1 MTARS
6 WPPVP
11 TVLPSG
17 VSTSPGNYFY
27 SQYPMPTPPA
37 VASFFTDFLTYDA
50 EDFTVTSDS
59 TGSNAL
65 TAFTGGA
72 LLLTTAATD
81 NDKQGLQLPSTSFKF
96 ATGAQM
102 WFMANVSLG
111 DATDCDLLMGFGDT
125 FADDTPTDGVYFKKV
140 DGSTTMNLLIT
151 NTSTSTTIP
160 VGTMVT
166 NTRYAFGLYYNAA
179 PSVPTLYVYSTIP
192 YAAGSITGPT
202 AFGQPYY
209 KGGAACVA
217 SANSLGGTSST
228 GAYVLTNL
236 PAAATALTSG
246 ILLQAGSAAVRTATV
261 DYWHAAQTIPARY

>member
-1 MTARS
+1 MTAHS

-27 SQYPMPTPPA
+27 SQYPQPTPPA
-37 VASFFTDFLTYDA
+37 VCSYFDDFLTYDA
-50 EDFTVTSDS
+50 EDFSVIGS

-65 TAFTGGA
+65 TAGTGGF
-72 LLLTTAATD
+72 LLMSTGGGD
-81 NDKQGLQLPSTSFKF
+81 DDVQGLALPSTPFKF
-96 ATGAQM
+96 ASGAQV
-102 WFMANVSLG
+102 WFMCNVSLG
-111 DATDCDLLMGFGDT
+111 DATDSDFVAGFAES
-125 FADDTPTDGVYFKKV
+125 FADISPVDGVYFKKV
-140 DGSTTMNLLIT
+140 DGSTTLNLLIT
-151 NTSTSTTIP
+151 NTSASTTLT

-166 NTRYAFGLYYNAA
+166 GTRYALGFYYNAA
-179 PSVPTLYVYSTIP
+179 AVLPTLYVYSTIP

-209 KGGAACVA
+209 KGGAAAVA
-217 SANSLGGTSST
+217 AANSAGGTSST

-236 PAAATALTSG
+236 PAASTALTSG
-246 ILLQAGSAAVRTATV
+246 IIVQAGSGAVRTATV